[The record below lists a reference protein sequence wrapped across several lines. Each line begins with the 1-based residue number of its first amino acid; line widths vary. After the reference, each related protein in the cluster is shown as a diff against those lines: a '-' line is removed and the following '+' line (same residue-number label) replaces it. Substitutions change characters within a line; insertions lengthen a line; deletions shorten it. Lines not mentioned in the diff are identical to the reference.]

1 MASKRKG
8 LAGPDPTKPQQAGNV
23 ERLPGGRLVFLAPH
37 PLPTGEP
44 ALNEGAVSE
53 LNDTWLDYGAGWPGV
68 FGNQLIIALSF
79 WSFLIVV
86 FVFPMILYPFVSE
99 IVFRVFVDE
108 AIRNGFIAVLI
119 GLSVGIWATIEVYS
133 KRKKVIPARFH
144 RQRREVCFVPEKKCG
159 AGHEAP
165 V

>member
-1 MASKRKG
+1 MAKKRKG

-23 ERLPGGRLVFLAPH
+23 ERLPGGRLMFLAPH

-79 WSFLIVV
+79 WSFLVAA
-86 FVFPMILYPFVSE
+86 FVFPMMLSPFVSE
-99 IVFRVFVDE
+99 QLSILLYQDFMKTGIFM
-108 AIRNGFIAVLI
+108 IFI